1 MYNDNHNDIY
11 DNNNNINNNNKFEL
25 SLSNVRWW
33 LEWLEKKAI
42 VNIRKT

>member
-33 LEWLEKKAI
+33 LEWLEKKG
-42 VNIRKT
+42 NC